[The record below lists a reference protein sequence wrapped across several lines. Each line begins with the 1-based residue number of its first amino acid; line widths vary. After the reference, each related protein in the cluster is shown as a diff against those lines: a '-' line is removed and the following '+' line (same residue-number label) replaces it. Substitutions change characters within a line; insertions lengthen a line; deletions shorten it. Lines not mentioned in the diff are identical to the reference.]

1 MLGMWCKT
9 QVKLGTEKMQV
20 PKSSD
25 ITNPCIKTRPIPLR
39 TKENRKQNHFKLK

>member
-9 QVKLGTEKMQV
+9 QVKPGTEKTQV

-25 ITNPCIKTRPIPLR
+25 IIDPCIKTRPIPLR
-39 TKENRKQNHFKLK
+39 TKENRKQINFKLK